1 MAQALCGII
10 MLGSKRASYMLKQ
23 VSAHLRLKF
32 SHGRASEKLFYHEIT
47 IVID

>member
-23 VSAHLRLKF
+23 VSAHLRLTLVMA
-32 SHGRASEKLFYHEIT
+32 GLLFYHDFT